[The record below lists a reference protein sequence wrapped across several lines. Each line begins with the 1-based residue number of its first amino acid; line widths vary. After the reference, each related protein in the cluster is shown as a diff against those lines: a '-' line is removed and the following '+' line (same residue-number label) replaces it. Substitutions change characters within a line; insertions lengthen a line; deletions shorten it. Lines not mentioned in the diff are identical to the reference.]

1 MSRLVR
7 IISKFA
13 GYNPLLKENFNVSI
27 KSIKSSKLRS
37 SLTIMIIAIGITSLV
52 GILTATDSIKALLN
66 ENFGKMGA
74 NSFAIRS
81 NFTDTQTTNR
91 KASVL
96 NRRNIRYSQAKDF
109 ADNYEIPSI
118 VTISATAINNATI
131 KYGSAKTNPIVRV
144 VATDEK
150 NAGYMGAK
158 MAKGRNFNFRDVESA
173 SFNAVIGSGVASS
186 LFKGSDDPIGK
197 VISVGAVRYE
207 VVGVL
212 EKQGQTFGGGADNQV
227 WIPVSNARSIFLS
240 DNSFFVIGIIPELG
254 IDQTKAMEAAEQLFR
269 SIRRLSPIDQ
279 SDFRLTKSDAMMED
293 IMNIMNY
300 VTIAAFLI
308 GAITLL
314 GAAVGLMNIMLVSVK
329 ERTREIG
336 TRKALGANSATI
348 KQQFLF
354 ESIVIGQLGGAFGIL
369 LGVLIGNLTAM
380 LMKSPF
386 IIPWFWMFAGVMV
399 CLIVSI
405 ASGYIPAV
413 RASKLDPI
421 EALRYE

>member
-1 MSRLVR
+1 M
-7 IISKFA
+7 A
-13 GYNPLLKENFNVSI
+13 GYNPLLRENFNVSL
-27 KSIKSSKLRS
+27 KSIKSSRLRS

-81 NFTDTQTTNR
+81 NFSDTQTTNR
-91 KASVL
+91 KARIL
-96 NRRNIRYSQAKDF
+96 NRRNIRYNQAKDF
-109 ADNYEIPSI
+109 VDNYKIPSI

-131 KYGSAKTNPIVRV
+131 KYGSAKTNPIIRV
-144 VATDEK
+144 VATDDK

-158 MAKGRNFNFRDVESA
+158 VSKGRNLNTRDLESA
-173 SFNAVIGSGVASS
+173 AFTAVIGSGVASS
-186 LFKGSDDPIGK
+186 LFKGSDDPVGK
-197 VISVGAVRYE
+197 VITVGAVRYE

-212 EKQGQTFGGGADNQV
+212 EKQGQTFGGGVDNQV

-254 IDQTKAMEAAEQLFR
+254 VSQTRAMEAAEQLFR

-279 SDFRLTKSDAMMED
+279 SDFRVTKSDAMMED
-293 IMNIMNY
+293 IMKIMGY

-308 GAITLL
+308 GSITLL

-354 ESIVIGQLGGAFGIL
+354 ESIVIGQLGGIFGII
-369 LGVLIGNLTAM
+369 LGVIVGNLTAM

-386 IIPWFWMFAGVMV
+386 VIPWFWMFSGVMV
-399 CLIVSI
+399 CLLVSI

>member
-91 KASVL
+91 KARVL

-109 ADNYEIPSI
+109 VDNYEIPSI

-158 MAKGRNFNFRDVESA
+158 MAKGRNFNFRDIESA